1 MGSSSQQFCV
11 RWNSY
16 QSNLQNV
23 FPKLLVNENFVDV
36 TLACEGQMVK
46 CHKVVLSAC
55 STYFEQLLSQNP
67 CQHPIIFMKDMR
79 FWEVRALVDFMYR
92 GEVNVTQEELNSLLR
107 AAEALQIRGLYGNEQ
122 QKVAAAVTKA
132 TEKNLNDDE
141 SHPDNITPSVSVN
154 MTTEEKSSP
163 DASQQDTSHEQM
175 VKLEEDISLMEEQS
189 VSDLE
194 DVSHDD
200 YTTSQEFESFVGD
213 QHYPPPRGTPQAG
226 PSGMTMTP
234 TSMTPCM
241 NTSTLDD
248 GAELLESTW
257 EEDADACEIKFSR
270 SVAWSEDSKEL
281 QLEQKKLAMDLVE
294 KGISYRRVASLTNIP
309 KSTIYSYVMRKRE
322 ASGKVTGTVPGPAPR
337 NPDKVVSNIKKA
349 TVTKK
354 VKRPLQQIRPAYQDN
369 IVYAQDNIVY
379 AQDNIVYANTEP
391 EMPEL
396 TPNDT
401 DL

>member
-16 QSNLQNV
+16 QSNLQNA
-23 FPKLLVNENFVDV
+23 FPKLLANENFVDV
-36 TLACEGQMVK
+36 TIACEGQMVK

-55 STYFEQLLSQNP
+55 STYFETLLSDNP

-107 AAEALQIRGLYGNEQ
+107 AAESLQIRGLYGNEQ

-132 TEKNLNDDE
+132 TELSKKDDDSNLDTI
-141 SHPDNITPSVSVN
+141 PIVSVN

-163 DASQQDTSHEQM
+163 NASQPDACHEQM

-189 VSDLE
+189 VSDL
-194 DVSHDD
+194 DDGSHDD
-200 YTTSQEFESFVGD
+200 YATSQDFESFVGD

-234 TSMTPCM
+234 TTMTPCM
-241 NTSTLDD
+241 NTNTMDD

-270 SVAWSEDSKEL
+270 SVAWSEDNKGNRLAIYPHHQLQVQHSMAGPMAQSEEDLTNSPNKRIRRSEEEL
-281 QLEQKKLAMDLVE
+281 SEAANLISRGLTFQAVSDKYNIPISTIRFYMAR
-294 KGISYRRVASLTNIP
+294 KGILPR
-309 KSTIYSYVMRKRE
+309 RKRGRVNRYDE
-322 ASGKVTGTVPGPAPR
+322 ILRSQNFQQNGP
-337 NPDKVVSNIKKA
+337 
-349 TVTKK
+349 
-354 VKRPLQQIRPAYQDN
+354 PAIQ
-369 IVYAQDNIVY
+369 
-379 AQDNIVYANTEP
+379 
-391 EMPEL
+391 
-396 TPNDT
+396 
-401 DL
+401 

>member
-241 NTSTLDD
+241 NTSTLD
-248 GAELLESTW
+248 GNRIA
-257 EEDADACEIKFSR
+257 
-270 SVAWSEDSKEL
+270 VYPHHQL
-281 QLEQKKLAMDLVE
+281 QLQHSMAGPISSSEEEIANNPNKRIRRSEEELSEAANLISRGLTFQAVSDKYNIPISTIRFYMAR
-294 KGISYRRVASLTNIP
+294 KGILPR
-309 KSTIYSYVMRKRE
+309 RKRGRVNRYDE
-322 ASGKVTGTVPGPAPR
+322 ILRSQNFQQNGP
-337 NPDKVVSNIKKA
+337 
-349 TVTKK
+349 
-354 VKRPLQQIRPAYQDN
+354 PAIQ
-369 IVYAQDNIVY
+369 
-379 AQDNIVYANTEP
+379 
-391 EMPEL
+391 
-396 TPNDT
+396 
-401 DL
+401 